1 MDAGEDA
8 VVAVSRRSVGALC
21 GGVVLF
27 EGLGCLALVGPGAS
41 HEVVGEHALVGRTM
55 AVEPGAEGGGE
66 GVVGH
71 ERVALVAGLKL
82 LELLAHAVAT
92 AAAAYEQTGKR
103 ADEQ

>member
-8 VVAVSRRSVGALC
+8 VVAVSRRGVGALC
-21 GGVVLF
+21 GGVVLV
-27 EGLGCLALVGPGAS
+27 EGLGCLALVGPRAA
-41 HEVVGEHALVGRTM
+41 HEVVGEHALVGGAV
-55 AVEPGAEGGGE
+55 AVEPGAEGSGQR
-66 GVVGH
+66 VVGH
-71 ERVALVAGLKL
+71 QRFALVAGLQL

>member
-8 VVAVSRRSVGALC
+8 VVAVSSRGVGALC

-27 EGLGCLALVGPGAS
+27 EGLGGLALVGSGAT
-41 HEVVGEHALVGRTM
+41 HEVVGEHALVGRAV
-55 AVEPGAEGGGE
+55 AVEPDAEGGGE

-82 LELLAHAVAT
+82 LQLLAHAVAT
-92 AAAAYEQTGKR
+92 AA
-103 ADEQ
+103 

>member
-8 VVAVSRRSVGALC
+8 VVAVSRCSVGALC

-27 EGLGCLALVGPGAS
+27 EGLWGLALVGPGAA
-41 HEVVGEHALVGRTM
+41 HEVVGEHALVGRAV

-66 GVVGH
+66 GVVSQ
-71 ERVALVAGLKL
+71 ERVALIAELQL
-82 LELLAHAVAT
+82 LQLLAHAVAT